1 MLKRAANS
9 EQLQLLRRLRFAGCP
24 VDPEHLPQ
32 PRCPLRDFRQAGV
45 KGTNIIPIADG
56 YGIIFGIK
64 ALACAALTV
73 CRFDLRANWFK
84 QPISWIK
91 PCDQHPNRYCFQQR
105 SGDHTVWSSDDVLTG
120 RTHLLKR
127 GEYLQGRLFGGL
139 HESLSAPLGKA
150 LEATLSIADL
160 AGNEYQ
166 FSVTLLNGM
175 PETVVNQPADQT

>member
-120 RTHLLKR
+120 RPTCSSAASISRGACLADFMNPCPHRLEKR
-127 GEYLQGRLFGGL
+127 LRRHSRSQTWQGTNISFQLRSST
-139 HESLSAPLGKA
+139 ECPKQA
-150 LEATLSIADL
+150 
-160 AGNEYQ
+160 
-166 FSVTLLNGM
+166 
-175 PETVVNQPADQT
+175 